1 MIAVTWRRAAPLAL
15 LLTMAACAK
24 PDAPPPPEPG
34 GNWVLNTA
42 AVDSLPMLTPADGR
56 LVCVAD
62 GRVPC
67 PLRQPV
73 ANRLGGDRIA
83 LWEPGRLVQIWGTD
97 TTPVTV
103 GATGRGL
110 GQYQTVLGVG
120 PGSGNGVELIDMMT
134 DGARVMRYDAAGNF
148 IESKPLPT
156 IIAGEARGYV
166 GALPVLQGVV
176 AQADSGDAVFR
187 LFLLKK
193 TTDTTGA
200 LLFQA
205 PMAGVRMQGT
215 QLVSSPPLFATAP
228 VYALF
233 QDGEVVVG
241 MSDRIELM
249 RRMADRTPRWQLRI
263 EQPRLRITPEQ
274 LAAKRA
280 SVQELF
286 GGQLSAADL
295 DTMAARSDTLHP
307 AIAGIISTHEG
318 QLYIAGPVTGV
329 GSVDY
334 FKVRADG
341 KPIGRFQLPGT
352 TRVLL
357 AAGDSLLVQRPQ
369 EGELYEVRWLR
380 LTTTP

>member
-24 PDAPPPPEPG
+24 PDAPPAPEPG
-34 GNWVLNTA
+34 GNWILNAA

-56 LVCVAD
+56 LVCIAD
-62 GRVPC
+62 GRAPC

-83 LWEPGRLVQIWGTD
+83 LWEPGRQVQIWGTD

-120 PGSGNGVELIDMMT
+120 PSAGNGVELIDMMT

-148 IESKPLPT
+148 VESKPLPT

-176 AQADSGDAVFR
+176 AQADSSDAVFR

-193 TTDTTGA
+193 TTDTTGT

-205 PMAGVRMQGT
+205 PMAGVRMQGA
-215 QLVSSPPLFATAP
+215 QLVSSPPFFATAP

-241 MSDRIELM
+241 MSDRLELM
-249 RRMADRTPRWQLRI
+249 RRMADRTPRWQLRM
-263 EQPRLRITPEQ
+263 EQPRRRITPEE

-295 DTMAARSDTLHP
+295 DSMAARSDTLHP
-307 AIAGIISTHEG
+307 AIAGIIATHEG

-341 KPIGRFQLPGT
+341 KPIGRFQLPGS

-369 EGELYEVRWLR
+369 EGELHEVRWLR